1 MRLPRLLFLVLL
13 VAACFSCKKPQGF
26 EYRDTRNFK
35 IDKLGFDKTT
45 VSMELVYFNPNN
57 FGVNLKH
64 VDCDVYVNHNYVGK
78 YLLDTMM
85 HIPRKA
91 EFSIPSRMEVDMR
104 NIYKNALNT
113 LLSNDVLVEV
123 KGNTRVGKAGIF
135 ITVPFNY
142 EGRHKFDLF

>member
-1 MRLPRLLFLVLL
+1 MKYLLSLVCVLL
-13 VAACFSCKKPQGF
+13 LFSCKKPQGF

-45 VSMELVYFNPNN
+45 VYMELVYFNPNN

-85 HIPRKA
+85 HILRKA
-91 EFSIPSRMEVDMR
+91 EFSIPSRMDVDMR

-113 LLSNDVLVEV
+113 LLSTDVLLEV
-123 KGNTRVGKAGIF
+123 KGTTKVGKAGIF
-135 ITVPFNY
+135 INVPFNY
-142 EGRHKFDLF
+142 EGRHKFAFF